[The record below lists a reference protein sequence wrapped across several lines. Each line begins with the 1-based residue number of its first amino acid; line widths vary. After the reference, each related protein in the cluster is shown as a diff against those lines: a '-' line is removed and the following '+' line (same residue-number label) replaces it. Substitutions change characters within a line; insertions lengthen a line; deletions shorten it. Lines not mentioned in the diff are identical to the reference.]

1 MTVVPL
7 RPKHGTSNP
16 HITGPARCLACRHEW
31 TVVAPI
37 GTTEFE
43 CPSCGTERGVMRYH
57 IAAED
62 GQKVFRCTPC
72 GSEHFFFVAKEKR
85 TQILCVGCGAE
96 ASIDD
101 VFPR

>member
-1 MTVVPL
+1 
-7 RPKHGTSNP
+7 
-16 HITGPARCLACRHEW
+16 
-31 TVVAPI
+31 
-37 GTTEFE
+37 
-43 CPSCGTERGVMRYH
+43 MRYH